1 MRRKGKMGKLSVSKG
16 GRGKNDNGGG
26 KGEGEGIQDG
36 IVAITTLPMP

>member
-1 MRRKGKMGKLSVSKG
+1 MGKLSVSKG

>member
-1 MRRKGKMGKLSVSKG
+1 MGKLSVSKG
-16 GRGKNDNGGG
+16 GRGKNDKGGG